1 VSIPGWLSE
10 VKFDDRGLVPAVV
23 QDDKDGT
30 VLMVAY
36 MNRDAL
42 IETLERRRGVFFS
55 RSRNKLWRKGEES
68 GNHQE
73 VHSIALDCDKDCVL
87 IRVNQVGGA
96 ACHTGRKSCFF
107 HHVTA
112 DNQLNVTGEILFD
125 PNQVY
130 KNKH

>member
-1 VSIPGWLSE
+1 MSIPTWLNE
-10 VKFDDRGLVPAVV
+10 VKYDDRGLVPAVV

-36 MNRDAL
+36 MNREAL